1 MSTDEKNTLMKL
13 IETLPK
19 GHTRFFE
26 LSDGTDIML
35 TKAK

>member
-1 MSTDEKNTLMKL
+1 MSIDEKQRLMQL
-13 IETLPK
+13 IDTLPK